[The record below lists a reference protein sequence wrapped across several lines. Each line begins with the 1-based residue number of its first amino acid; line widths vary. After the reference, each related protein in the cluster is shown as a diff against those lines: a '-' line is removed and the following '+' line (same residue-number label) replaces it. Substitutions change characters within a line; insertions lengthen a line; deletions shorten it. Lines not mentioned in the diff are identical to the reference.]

1 MYTRVLNL
9 KIFEGIRAARA
20 MRFNKFARCVKQ
32 VEVIYNIVGDNAAH
46 LDFQPER
53 PLIVVPSL
61 LEGAVAP
68 HRGAPS
74 AFWIT
79 AIRRGAETRCL

>member
-20 MRFNKFARCVKQ
+20 MRFNKFAIRCVKQ
-32 VEVIYNIVGDNAAH
+32 VEVIYNKVGANAAH
-46 LDFQPER
+46 LEFHPER
-53 PLIVVPSL
+53 PLIAVPSL

-74 AFWIT
+74 AF
-79 AIRRGAETRCL
+79 

>member
-1 MYTRVLNL
+1 
-9 KIFEGIRAARA
+9 
-20 MRFNKFARCVKQ
+20 MRCVSTSLRCVKQ

-68 HRGAPS
+68 HRGALS
-74 AFWIT
+74 AF
-79 AIRRGAETRCL
+79 